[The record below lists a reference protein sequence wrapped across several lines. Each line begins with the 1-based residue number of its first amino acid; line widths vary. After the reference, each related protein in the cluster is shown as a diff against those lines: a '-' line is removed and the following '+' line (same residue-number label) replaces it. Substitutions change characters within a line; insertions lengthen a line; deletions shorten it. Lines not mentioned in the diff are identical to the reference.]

1 MSRSLTRLVP
11 RITAGRRTRRRSGRS
26 AFVAAG
32 LSVSLVLSGCSA
44 LESDSVAGD
53 FPSRNLEIMVPAA
66 PGGGWD
72 LTARQFQHVVQE
84 DDFLPGRSTS
94 VVNVTG
100 AGGAVGVSR
109 LVTKSRKDPHT
120 LMITGL
126 VMVGALTLN
135 QSKITLSDTTPIA
148 TLTAEQ
154 EVFVVKADSPL
165 KSLKDLVAKY
175 QADPAS
181 VSWGGGTIGG
191 TDHIA
196 AGVLV
201 KTAGADPSKVK
212 YISYSGGG
220 EATAAIL
227 SGDVTVGISG
237 LSEFEEQ
244 ITAGKM
250 RVLATTGTEPMTVA
264 GKQLPTL
271 KSEGYDT
278 EVLNWR
284 AIVAPP
290 DIPEADRQR
299 LIEFV
304 TKVNSSPEW
313 AEIREKQ
320 GWTDFFKTGDEA
332 TKFIA
337 DETTRVEGLLQE
349 LGIV

>member
-1 MSRSLTRLVP
+1 MSR
-11 RITAGRRTRRRSGRS
+11 TAL
-26 AFVAAG
+26 VAAG
-32 LSVSLVLSGCSA
+32 LSVSLLLSGCSA
-44 LESDSVAGD
+44 LEGGSVAGD

-72 LTARQFQHVVQE
+72 LTARQLQHVVQE
-84 DDFLPGRSTS
+84 ENALPGRSVS

-100 AGGAVGVSR
+100 AGGAVGISK
-109 LVTKSRKDPHT
+109 LVTKNRKDPHT

-135 QSKITLSDTTPIA
+135 QSQITLSDTTPIA

-165 KSLKDLVAKY
+165 RTVKDLVEKY
-175 QADPAS
+175 RADPAS

-196 AGVLV
+196 AGTLV
-201 KTAGADPSKVK
+201 KTAGLDPAQVK

-250 RVLATTGTEPMTVA
+250 RVLATTGTDPMTVN
-264 GKQLPTL
+264 GKKLPTL

-284 AIVAPP
+284 AVVAPP

-299 LIEFV
+299 LVHFV
-304 TKVNSSPEW
+304 AKVNNSSEW
-313 AEIREKQ
+313 AEIRKKQ
-320 GWTDFFKTGDEA
+320 GWTDFFQTGDEA

-337 DETTRVEGLLQE
+337 DETIRVEALLKE

>member
-1 MSRSLTRLVP
+1 MSRSALVA
-11 RITAGRRTRRRSGRS
+11 TGVT
-26 AFVAAG
+26 
-32 LSVSLVLSGCSA
+32 VSLLLSACSA
-44 LESDSVAGD
+44 LEGGSVAGD
-53 FPSRNLEIMVPAA
+53 FPSRNVEIMVPAA

-72 LTARQFQHVVQE
+72 LTARQLQHVIQE
-84 DDFLPGRSTS
+84 DDFLPGRSVS

-100 AGGAVGVSR
+100 AGGAVGISK
-109 LVTKSRKDPHT
+109 LVTKNRKDPHT

-135 QSKITLSDTTPIA
+135 QSKITISDTTPIA

-154 EVFVVKADSPL
+154 EVFVVEADSPL
-165 KSLKDLVAKY
+165 KSLKDLVEKY
-175 QADPAS
+175 QADPTS

-196 AGVLV
+196 AGTLV
-201 KTAGADPSKVK
+201 KAAGADPSNVK

-250 RVLATTGTEPMTVA
+250 RVLATTGTDPMTVD
-264 GKQLPTL
+264 GKQLPTM
-271 KSEGYDT
+271 KSEGYDA

-290 DIPEADRQR
+290 DIPDADRQR
-299 LIEFV
+299 LIDFV
-304 TKVNSSPEW
+304 TQANDSPEW
-313 AEIREKQ
+313 AEIRKKQ
-320 GWTDFFKTGDEA
+320 GWTDFFQTGDAA

-337 DETTRVEGLLQE
+337 DETTRVQALLTE

>member
-1 MSRSLTRLVP
+1 MARP
-11 RITAGRRTRRRSGRS
+11 RRGLL
-26 AFVAAG
+26 AAG
-32 LSVSLVLSGCSA
+32 LAAGLLVSGCST
-44 LESDSVAGD
+44 LDRTLDGGSVAGD
-53 FPSRNLEIMVPAA
+53 FPSRNVEIMVPAA

-72 LTARQFQHVVQE
+72 LTARQFQHVIQDKDLLGDRAV
-84 DDFLPGRSTS
+84 S

-100 AGGAVGVSR
+100 AGGAVGISK

-135 QSKITLSDTTPIA
+135 QSQITVSDTTPIA

-154 EVFVVKADSPL
+154 EVLVVKADSPL
-165 KSLKDLVAKY
+165 KSLKDLVELY
-175 QADPAS
+175 RADPS
-181 VSWGGGTIGG
+181 KVSWGGGTIGG
-191 TDHIA
+191 TDHIT
-196 AGVLV
+196 AGTLV
-201 KTAGADPSKVK
+201 KAAGADPSKVK

-250 RVLATTGTEPMTVA
+250 RVLATSGTEPVA
-264 GKQLPTL
+264 LDGRQLPTM
-271 KSEGYDT
+271 KSEGYDA
-278 EVLNWR
+278 EVQNWR

-290 DIPEADRQR
+290 GIPDADRQR
-299 LIEFV
+299 LIDFV
-304 TKVNSSPEW
+304 TKVNESPEW
-313 AEIREKQ
+313 DAIRKKN
-320 GWTDFFKTGDEA
+320 GWTDFFKTGDDA

-337 DETTRVEGLLQE
+337 EETTRVQALEKE
-349 LGIV
+349 LGII